1 MEQNS
6 QAPKHIIERTR
17 AYMLEALIP
26 ARTEVPFTETDG
38 LLERG
43 LIDSLG
49 LVELIAFI
57 QDEFGVQVAPDEIT
71 EETFGTLER
80 IASYVLNK
88 RAALAS
94 S

>member
-17 AYMLEALIP
+17 AYMLETSLS
-26 ARTEVPFTETDG
+26 ARGDVAFTETDG

-80 IASYVLNK
+80 IASYVLSK
-88 RAALAS
+88 RGAAAQS
-94 S
+94 